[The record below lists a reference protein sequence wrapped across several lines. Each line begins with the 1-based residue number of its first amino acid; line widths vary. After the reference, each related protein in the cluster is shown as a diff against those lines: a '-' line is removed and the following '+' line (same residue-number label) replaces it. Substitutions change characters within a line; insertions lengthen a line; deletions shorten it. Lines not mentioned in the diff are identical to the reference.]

1 MRTSTDQQNNEAATT
16 GRSAEILKTVGVSA
30 GYGSVRI
37 VHGADIHVDSGE
49 AVCIIGPN
57 GAGKSTLLK
66 ALIGVTK
73 MFDGSAYLNGSNITG
88 LRTEQIVRL
97 GVGYVPQAGLVFPNL
112 SVEEN
117 LEMGAYTLTRKLR
130 AERIGEVLELFPHL
144 RDLQSRRAELM
155 SGGEQTML
163 GIARAMLTRPNLLLL
178 DEISSG
184 LAPRVVRQLWDDL
197 RRLRALGIAMLM
209 VEQRTRE
216 VLELTD
222 RGYVLVDGKV
232 ALEGSAHFLAND
244 VDLGAVFLQ
253 GGATRQAGRV

>member
-97 GVGYVPQAGLVFPNL
+97 GVGYVPQAGLVFP
-112 SVEEN
+112 
-117 LEMGAYTLTRKLR
+117 KLR